1 MMTDAP
7 GNERITDTGGFDV
20 LRVVYISMGLF
31 IGLFALLLVL
41 AVLGAV
47 LSVERFGS
55 IVSIIRDIMLILLA
69 LEGALIVLALVI
81 LIAQVARLVNL
92 LQNEIQP
99 VLQNTQETVQTAR
112 GTVEFVGKNV
122 TEPVIKANSFV
133 AGTGVFLREV
143 FRIREL
149 TRRET
154 ETTPDSNS

>member
-1 MMTDAP
+1 MTDSMMTDTTTE
-7 GNERITDTGGFDV
+7 GGGFDV
-20 LRVVYISMGLF
+20 MRVVYIAMAAF
-31 IGLFALLLVL
+31 IGLFVLVLVL

-47 LSVERFGS
+47 LSVERFGP
-55 IVSIIRDIMLILLA
+55 IVGIIRDIMLILLA
-69 LEGALIVLALVI
+69 LEGALIILALVI

-99 VLQNTQETVQTAR
+99 VLQNTQETVQNAR

-133 AGTGVFLREV
+133 AGAGVFVREM

-149 TRRET
+149 TRSES
-154 ETTPDSNS
+154 EAPSEPNS